1 MAGALGVGADVFR
14 GFSCSFNLSL
24 QGVSADE
31 AAEKVAE
38 QVACLGD
45 AFAGMIPYISSVN
58 ELMAVTQERYAL
70 ETRLLQL
77 QGDTAELRRRE
88 LESVNFY
95 NRAILQQIYD
105 LEDAAAAVAAFSNNA
120 NNFVTRAD
128 QVFAATSAGFTSSTV
143 EVETTSLLRDLI
155 TAVREGDI
163 NNARL
168 TTRLVQIEERRELEP
183 TV

>member
-1 MAGALGVGADVFR
+1 
-14 GFSCSFNLSL
+14 
-24 QGVSADE
+24 
-31 AAEKVAE
+31 
-38 QVACLGD
+38 
-45 AFAGMIPYISSVN
+45 MIPYISSVN